1 MTASHPY
8 IRRSI
13 HRHTRIL
20 PIPYFG
26 GFCEYVR
33 FHAHSWSVSVE
44 RLSPLLWSPRINLTS
59 LSSLSPKELNN
70 LENIIKPTLTAKFC
84 EIQQST
90 SGCWIFVSYKI
101 SKWHWLSQVPRVL
114 ADGTGTFRSHALS
127 FPGTKRPHS
136 ERSFPGTKLPSN
148 IRSHELS
155 SPTTVAL
162 LGRNLLGYS
171 TTPCTIMSFLTMTT
185 V

>member
-1 MTASHPY
+1 MVTASHPY
-8 IRRSI
+8 IRRST

-127 FPGTKRPHS
+127 FPGTK
-136 ERSFPGTKLPSN
+136 LPSN